1 MKSRRTP
8 VAVVLTALALAAPT
22 AAQARPTVEPGWTA
36 LSEQEQQAIASRGQG
51 APDMLSQKAPSVVSA
66 DSGFDWGSAA
76 LGAGGGIAIA
86 TLAGLG
92 LGAAGQR
99 RVRTVR

>member
-1 MKSRRTP
+1 MKFRRNPRRRRPHRPRARRPDGRAGTP
-8 VAVVLTALALAAPT
+8 RRAG
-22 AAQARPTVEPGWTA
+22 VEG
-36 LSEQEQQAIASRGQG
+36 LSEQEQQVLASRGQG
-51 APDMLSQKAPSVVSA
+51 APDMTPSRRRAWSRPIRLRLDA
-66 DSGFDWGSAA
+66 AA

>member
-8 VAVVLTALALAAPT
+8 VAVVLTALVLAAPT
-22 AAQARPTVEPGWTA
+22 AAQARPTEPGWRA
-36 LSEQEQQAIASRGQG
+36 LNEQEQQVLASRGQG
-51 APDMLSQKAPSVVSA
+51 APDMISQPAPSVVS
-66 DSGFDWGSAA
+66 DDPGFDWTAAA

-86 TLAGLG
+86 TLAGFG